1 MSAVL
6 KSLKHELMQK
16 GELSSAEASI
26 SGPIPEEPFVDQEE
40 FQEWYWDD
48 VNGGWLPP
56 DKVREARMLEMDY
69 LKKQN
74 VYEKRPLSE
83 AFQVTGRRPI
93 AVRWLDTDKG
103 DPTKPNFRSR
113 LVVKDI
119 KAAKAESEQ
128 LPQNLLFSSTP
139 PLESMRLLCSL
150 MSTQKLSKRGQ
161 KLKLGLWDIS
171 RAHFYGIPKRTIYID
186 SYTESGEKECGLLM
200 KSMYVTQDA
209 PNIWQSHYTGLLES
223 AGIKR
228 GRSNASVFYRE
239 SDGTRIVV
247 HGDDFLVLSDSQ
259 GLQEVDD
266 LLRSDYELKRLGTLG
281 FEEGDDR
288 EIHFLNRLIR
298 VGKHNG
304 RQAVFLEPD
313 RKHLDLLIRELGL
326 DTAKGVD
333 TPDVKKSVDQQM
345 LESKSPILGK
355 DLAKTYRS
363 CVMRAAYLS
372 QDRPDISHTVKDL
385 ARGMVNPTEAKWSDL
400 KRLGRFLKK
409 YPDFTQI
416 FAEQRMPNSIRVQVD
431 SGHAGCAVTRRSTTG
446 MMALFE
452 HASNVQSTISL
463 STGESEYY
471 ALVKG
476 GSIYGV
482 GPSIIAAGSRNR
494 FASSGRI
501 RLRFG
506 KRSREPDRIRKSE
519 AHTNQIPM
527 AARKSSHEPPE
538 GVTCTRQKQSG
549 RRTDQKRAR
558 GADA

>member
-1 MSAVL
+1 M
-6 KSLKHELMQK
+6 E
-16 GELSSAEASI
+16 
-26 SGPIPEEPFVDQEE
+26 
-40 FQEWYWDD
+40 
-48 VNGGWLPP
+48 
-56 DKVREARMLEMDY
+56 Y
-69 LKKQN
+69 LKKQA
-74 VYEKRPLSE
+74 VYEKRPTSE
-83 AFQVTGRRPI
+83 AFKVLGRKPI
-93 AVRWLDTDKG
+93 PVRWLDTDKG

-119 KAAKAESEQ
+119 KAAKSESEQ

-171 RAHFYGIPKRTIYID
+171 RAHFYGIPKRTIYIELPD
-186 SYTESGEKECGLLM
+186 EDVSYTESGEKECGLLM
-200 KSMYVTQDA
+200 KSMYGTQDA
-209 PNIWQSHYTGLLES
+209 PNIWQSHYTSLLES
-223 AGIKR
+223 ANIKR

-259 GLQEVDD
+259 GLQEIDD
-266 LLRSDYELKRLGTLG
+266 LLRSAYELKRLGTLG

-313 RKHLDLLIRELGL
+313 RRHVDLLIRELGL
-326 DTAKGVD
+326 ETAKGVD

-416 FAEQRMPNSIRVQVD
+416 FAEQRMPSSIRVQVD
-431 SGHAGCAVTRRSTTG
+431 SDHAGCGVTRRSTTG
-446 MMALFE
+446 MIG
-452 HASNVQSTISL
+452 ST
-463 STGESEYY
+463 Y
-471 ALVKG
+471 A
-476 GSIYGV
+476 
-482 GPSIIAAGSRNR
+482 
-494 FASSGRI
+494 
-501 RLRFG
+501 
-506 KRSREPDRIRKSE
+506 
-519 AHTNQIPM
+519 Q
-527 AARKSSHEPPE
+527 
-538 GVTCTRQKQSG
+538 TC
-549 RRTDQKRAR
+549 
-558 GADA
+558 

>member
-1 MSAVL
+1 
-6 KSLKHELMQK
+6 
-16 GELSSAEASI
+16 
-26 SGPIPEEPFVDQEE
+26 
-40 FQEWYWDD
+40 
-48 VNGGWLPP
+48 
-56 DKVREARMLEMDY
+56 
-69 LKKQN
+69 
-74 VYEKRPLSE
+74 
-83 AFQVTGRRPI
+83 
-93 AVRWLDTDKG
+93 
-103 DPTKPNFRSR
+103 
-113 LVVKDI
+113 
-119 KAAKAESEQ
+119 
-128 LPQNLLFSSTP
+128 
-139 PLESMRLLCSL
+139 
-150 MSTQKLSKRGQ
+150 
-161 KLKLGLWDIS
+161 
-171 RAHFYGIPKRTIYID
+171 
-186 SYTESGEKECGLLM
+186 
-200 KSMYVTQDA
+200 
-209 PNIWQSHYTGLLES
+209 
-223 AGIKR
+223 
-228 GRSNASVFYRE
+228 
-239 SDGTRIVV
+239 
-247 HGDDFLVLSDSQ
+247 
-259 GLQEVDD
+259 
-266 LLRSDYELKRLGTLG
+266 
-281 FEEGDDR
+281 
-288 EIHFLNRLIR
+288 
-298 VGKHNG
+298 
-304 RQAVFLEPD
+304 
-313 RKHLDLLIRELGL
+313 
-326 DTAKGVD
+326 
-333 TPDVKKSVDQQM
+333 M

-409 YPDFTQI
+409 YPGFTQI

-482 GPSIIAAGSRNR
+482 GPSTIAAGSRNR

-501 RLRFG
+501 RLQFG